1 MVRIDTVPIRRPT
14 ELVKDKEAP
23 LDGLEI
29 NMSFSQMLREKNR
42 RYRNKKRKKTMAHAR
57 QRKRTA

>member
-29 NMSFSQMLREKNR
+29 NMSFSQMLKG
-42 RYRNKKRKKTMAHAR
+42 KALW
-57 QRKRTA
+57 